1 MFHKVKKRKGPEIML
16 APLIDAIL
24 FLLFFFIATTVF
36 PENLGIQVE
45 KPKAA
50 TGKALPKNSLLFAVS
65 KEGGY
70 YFDGAIR
77 EPEEVGEI
85 IRSRIS
91 ATPETS
97 VVVQVD
103 RQSVTDN
110 LVRFLD
116 MARKAGAKSIS
127 IATKSEDEK

>member
-1 MFHKVKKRKGPEIML
+1 MYYRAKKRKGPEIMI
-16 APLIDAIL
+16 APLIDCIL

-50 TGKALPKNSLLFAVS
+50 TGKALPKNSLVFAVS
-65 KEGGY
+65 KGGEY
-70 YFDGAIR
+70 YFSGDVR
-77 EPEEVGEI
+77 TPEEIGEI
-85 IRSRIS
+85 IRMHVGGSPD
-91 ATPETS
+91 AA

-103 RQSVTDN
+103 RQSVTDS

-127 IATKSEDEK
+127 IATKPEGEK